1 MCLDDK
7 LSPSLDFFGV
17 LLRLAGEKRG
27 CLYGAF
33 GLSVG
38 PGVFCFSQKGPP
50 RWGGADTTCVGKGQI
65 RFCLFELSIGSQ
77 GVYVVQDTSLMH
89 GDAFKLFTPGRVSSL
104 RPVEDLKID

>member
-1 MCLDDK
+1 MNK
-7 LSPSLDFFGV
+7 IREGAP
-17 LLRLAGEKRG
+17 RRG
-27 CLYGAF
+27 A
-33 GLSVG
+33 
-38 PGVFCFSQKGPP
+38 
-50 RWGGADTTCVGKGQI
+50 GGADTTCVGKGQI